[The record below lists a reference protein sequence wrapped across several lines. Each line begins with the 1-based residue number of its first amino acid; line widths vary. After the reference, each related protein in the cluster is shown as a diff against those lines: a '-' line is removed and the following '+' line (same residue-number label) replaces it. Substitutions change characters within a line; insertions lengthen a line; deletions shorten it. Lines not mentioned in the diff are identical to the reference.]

1 MRMFGLIIDF
11 TQTRVG
17 KTLNNGEHPLG
28 NARRRSKTLK
38 LVLALIVAV
47 VTIAALGTAKFLDVT
62 GRHALEQFSSRQMLL
77 VEQTADI
84 ISVHAELRSA
94 AGKGVDPSFIS
105 EKILKKLA
113 DNTGSEVLLLD
124 ENGIVVAEQ
133 SSPDLVGRHYGE
145 YFSEEEA
152 PGLRPVVER
161 MISGAKGWDTYEK
174 AVEKDGKAV
183 REKMLIAYAPVN
195 VSGSRWSLGLIAPRS
210 AGSGYFVRN
219 PFLIIAL
226 ASSRV
231 LALLITIGVFI
242 MLNTRRIA
250 AKREAERLRQEQMLM
265 AQLEESEERYKT
277 LVDNLL
283 SSVLIFQDSRIRF
296 ANRRFYEV
304 SGYTQEDILGEDF
317 NVFSLIHEEDRAVS
331 LDKVAGLMQ
340 GRPIE
345 EPREIRFIKKS
356 GEIMVGLTLS
366 SLVHFE
372 GRPAVE
378 TVVVDITHMKKMEQ
392 ELSSTRKRLEY
403 LLDNAPVMIFSLDD
417 MGRFSYANQET
428 LRATG
433 YRYDDWI
440 GKSFAPIVH
449 PDDLAIAVAKFEE
462 GRRGLSRRDYKVR
475 IRNADGEARVL
486 HILAGTIWNDEQF
499 AGSLIIA
506 RDITEQQR
514 LEQAVKEARDRLAN
528 IIENAGDAIIT
539 LDSKGCIVSWNKSA
553 ELMFGFAEPDT
564 FRMPLQST
572 LASDASRLAE
582 LLDRVAK
589 GETIRNVEFECKRRE
604 GTRFDA
610 LFTCS
615 PIRDIT
621 GNVVGISCFAKDITE
636 RRRLEGRLQA
646 DKQFIDQLIENANA
660 LIGAANERGKT
671 VIFNRRFEE
680 LTGFRKEELF
690 GKDPLLLVPEES
702 REIVR
707 KQIGELR
714 ADRPLLNIEIPIVTK
729 GGRVLTVMWNAASVN
744 LPSGNAAVVVVGQD
758 VTEQKRMQEELVQSK
773 KLASIGE
780 LVSGVAHELN
790 NPLTVVMGYSQLLTT
805 EQKLSEKHHEMA
817 RKILDAAARS
827 KRIVENLLAFARKKK
842 LEKRETNINE
852 ILENT
857 LSLREHTFTVNNIKV
872 VRNYD
877 EKLPPIYADGGQ
889 LQQVFLNLINN
900 AFDAMHDSHQGGALE
915 VRTCLLGRELMV
927 EIIDDGPGV
936 PEAIQEKIFD
946 PFFTTKEVGKGTGLG
961 MSLSYGIVKEHGGR
975 IYLDKTHTDGA
986 KFVVAL
992 PLTSAPSPAVVVRP

>member
-1 MRMFGLIIDF
+1 MFGLGFDF
-11 TQTRVG
+11 TQTRVA
-17 KTLNNGEHPLG
+17 KALKNGERPLE
-28 NARRRSKTLK
+28 NPKRRSETLK
-38 LVLALIVAV
+38 LVVVLIVAMV
-47 VTIAALGTAKFLDVT
+47 AIVALCTAKFLEVT
-62 GRHALEQFSSRQMLL
+62 GKHALEQFSSRQMLL
-77 VEQTADI
+77 AEQTTDI
-84 ISVHAELRSA
+84 INAYAELRSTA
-94 AGKGVDPSFIS
+94 SKNTDPTYIS
-105 EKILKKLA
+105 EKVIKKLA
-113 DNTGSEVLLLD
+113 DNTGSEVLLFD
-124 ENGIVVAEQ
+124 ENGTVVAEQ
-133 SSPDLVGRHYGE
+133 PSLALVGRHYRE
-145 YFSEEEA
+145 CFSEEKA
-152 PGLRPVVER
+152 PGLLPVIER
-161 MISGAKGWDTYEK
+161 MLSGEKGWDTYEK
-174 AVEKDGKAV
+174 IVEKDGKSA
-183 REKMLIAYAPVN
+183 REKMLIAYVPVN
-195 VSGSRWSLGLIAPRS
+195 LPGRRWSLALVAPRS

-219 PFLIIAL
+219 PLLIIGM

-231 LALLITIGVFI
+231 LALLITIGVFV
-242 MLNTRRIA
+242 MLNTRRIV
-250 AKREAERLRQEQMLM
+250 AKREAEKLRQEQMLV

-277 LVDNLL
+277 LVENLL
-283 SSVLIFQDSRIRF
+283 SLVLIFQDSRIRF
-296 ANRRFYEV
+296 ANRRFYEI
-304 SGYTQEDILGEDF
+304 SGYTLEDIAREDF

-331 LDKVAGLMQ
+331 LEKVAGLMQ
-340 GRPIE
+340 GKPIE

-356 GEIMVGLTLS
+356 GEIMVGLALS

-392 ELSSTRKRLEY
+392 ELGSTRKRLEY

-433 YRYDDWI
+433 YRYDDWV

-449 PDDLAIAVAKFEE
+449 PDDLAFTVTKFEE
-462 GRRGLSRRDYKVR
+462 GRRGLPRRDYKVR
-475 IRNADGEARVL
+475 IKNADGETRVL

-514 LEQAVKEARDRLAN
+514 LEQAVKEARDHLAN

-539 LDSKGCIVSWNKSA
+539 LDSKGIIVSWNKSA
-553 ELMFGFAEPDT
+553 ELMFGFAEPDS
-564 FRMPLQST
+564 FRMQLQST
-572 LASDASRLAE
+572 LAADTSRLTE
-582 LLDRVAK
+582 LFDRVAK
-589 GETIRNVEFECKRRE
+589 GETIRNVEFECGRRE
-604 GTRFDA
+604 GARFDA

-615 PIRDIT
+615 PIRDVS

-660 LIGAANERGKT
+660 LIGAANEKGKT

-707 KQIGELR
+707 KQFREIR
-714 ADRPLLNIEIPIVTK
+714 TDRPLLNIEIPIVTK
-729 GGRVLTVMWNAASVN
+729 DGRVLTVMWNVASVN

-842 LEKRETNINE
+842 LENRETSINE

-857 LSLREHTFTVNNIKV
+857 LSLREHNFTVNNIKV

-900 AFDAMHDSHQGGALE
+900 AFDAMHDAHQGGALE
-915 VRTCLLGRELMV
+915 VRTCLLGKELVV

-975 IYLDKTHTDGA
+975 IYLDKAHADGA

-992 PLTSAPSPAVVVRP
+992 PLTSAPSPAVVIRP